1 METTKTFE
9 QEGAVLLAQS
19 DGCSV
24 WQFRND
30 TGDGAMTTY
39 DVCPGVMLCFN
50 DFHMEYYNSSFVP
63 DRRILAIDHCREGRM
78 EYSAGKGMWAI
89 RPPRSSSVRTVCTNA
104 LLKFVRRPRAGVSC
118 PNNLTHIKGQGRNC
132 IYAKPSL
139 AFYIFYHYERNWY

>member
-39 DVCPGVMLCFN
+39 DVCPGGMLCFN
-50 DFHMEYYNSSFVP
+50 DFHMDYYNSRFVP

-78 EYSAGKGMWAI
+78 EYSAGKGMVGYTAAEELICQNGLYKRFIEI
-89 RPPRSSSVRTVCTNA
+89 REKTEGWRILS
-104 LLKFVRRPRAGVSC
+104 
-118 PNNLTHIKGQGRNC
+118 
-132 IYAKPSL
+132 
-139 AFYIFYHYERNWY
+139 E

>member
-30 TGDGAMTTY
+30 TGDGTMTTY

-63 DRRILAIDHCREGRM
+63 DRRILAIDHCREDRM
-78 EYSAGKGMWAI
+78 EYSAGKGMVGYTAAGELICQNGLYKRFIEI
-89 RPPRSSSVRTVCTNA
+89 REKTE
-104 LLKFVRRPRAGVSC
+104 GW
-118 PNNLTHIKGQGRNC
+118 C
-132 IYAKPSL
+132 ILS
-139 AFYIFYHYERNWY
+139 E